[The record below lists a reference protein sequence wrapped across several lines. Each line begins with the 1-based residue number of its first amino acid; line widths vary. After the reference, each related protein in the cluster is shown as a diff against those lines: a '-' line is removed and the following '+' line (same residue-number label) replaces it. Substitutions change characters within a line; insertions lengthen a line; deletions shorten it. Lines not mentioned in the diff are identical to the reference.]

1 MKIKR
6 ISLRDLSK
14 KGTAENAKDKEIES
28 KKSSLR
34 LNLSLVS
41 IKIIIDKITQVTQ
54 NNIIFSRR
62 ELFFSRKT
70 AINIIKGLKVQMNLR
85 KAPEGPGSTCSFS
98 QPVADVP

>member
-70 AINIIKGLKVQMNLR
+70 AIKGFKVQMNLR

>member
-34 LNLSLVS
+34 LNLSIVS

-54 NNIIFSRR
+54 NKIIFSKR

-70 AINIIKGLKVQMNLR
+70 AIKGLKVQMNLR